1 MDSAVLCEFLDNF
14 ERFSEIALSL
24 DWKSTAVS
32 HIEETKSHQH
42 QRAFVTA
49 VRFPTGYVQTH
60 FAEAYVQAS
69 ITHLGC
75 TEEWGSDFYKEWTP
89 EDRLLHL
96 QSFLDEY
103 TGYKLSLNEMQP
115 QEVAQELTDHCK
127 NPAVAESILPLLKE
141 GKSFYLGWYINN
153 ISRIYLTME
162 KSQLFRSRMIIWKS
176 L

>member
-1 MDSAVLCEFLDNF
+1 MDTAILREILESY
-14 ERFSEIALSL
+14 ERFSEVAVSL
-24 DWKSTAVS
+24 DWKNTTVT
-32 HIEETKSHQH
+32 HIEETKADSHQW
-42 QRAFVTA
+42 AFITA
-49 VRFPTGYVQTH
+49 VCFPTGYVQTH

-96 QSFLDEY
+96 QSFLNEY

-141 GKSFYLGWYINN
+141 GKSFYLGWYSNS
-153 ISRIYLTME
+153 ISWIYLTISGDNVMLITL
-162 KSQLFRSRMIIWKS
+162 SVAV
-176 L
+176 